1 MFYSTHILPCCLDM
15 ACGLKP
21 FIEQREK
28 VIPLASGEVL
38 ELGIG
43 SGLNLPYYDSA
54 KVSRIVG
61 VDPDDHMWKRS
72 EARRAACPIPVER
85 IGISGENIPLK
96 DESFDSVVVT
106 YSLCTIPDPIKA
118 LQEAKRLL
126 RPGGKI
132 YFLEHGQA
140 PDPSIKKWQKR
151 IDPIWKLIAG
161 GCHSGRDI
169 PALFEAASLEFESI
183 EEMYISAPGPKVL
196 KYNYWGV
203 AKAD

>member
-1 MFYSTHILPCCLDM
+1 M

-28 VIPLASGEVL
+28 VIPFASGEVL

-85 IGISGENIPLK
+85 IGISGENIPLHNTRSHK
-96 DESFDSVVVT
+96 GSARS
-106 YSLCTIPDPIKA
+106 K
-118 LQEAKRLL
+118 
-126 RPGGKI
+126 
-132 YFLEHGQA
+132 
-140 PDPSIKKWQKR
+140 
-151 IDPIWKLIAG
+151 
-161 GCHSGRDI
+161 
-169 PALFEAASLEFESI
+169 ASLTPRRKNLFS
-183 EEMYISAPGPKVL
+183 
-196 KYNYWGV
+196 
-203 AKAD
+203 